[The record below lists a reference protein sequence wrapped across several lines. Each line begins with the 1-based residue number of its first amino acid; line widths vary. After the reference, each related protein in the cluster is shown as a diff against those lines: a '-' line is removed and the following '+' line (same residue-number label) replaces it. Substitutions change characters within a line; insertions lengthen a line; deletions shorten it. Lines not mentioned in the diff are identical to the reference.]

1 MSEKRIN
8 GFQLEQMLKNGL
20 ANLMTREEEINRLN
34 VFPVSDGDTGT
45 NMRMTL
51 EHGLRF
57 AKASNSAGE
66 YLKRL
71 SKGML
76 LGARGNSGVILSQ
89 FFKGLSNELSR
100 CSVIGVSELRNGLIW
115 GYRAAYGAVVTPT
128 EGTILTVVRDGIEH
142 IRGQLTRLTTI
153 EQMLVMYI
161 AEMKKTLAMTPE
173 LLPVLKEAGVID
185 SGGLGF
191 IIIVE
196 GMLKY
201 LYGEILVSSEPAPA
215 KQAAD
220 LSFDLFNE
228 NSAFEDGYCMEFI
241 LQLMNAPKY
250 NQHFRVSS
258 YIEDLKLYGN
268 SIVVVQDEKRVK
280 VHIHTLIP
288 AKIITLSQEYGE
300 FLTFKLENMQIQH
313 NEHDKDMKTA
323 AKKHK
328 LLAKVA
334 VVNGEGMK
342 KLFTDLGCDIVID
355 GGSTMNTSSQEF
367 VDAFAML
374 DADAI
379 VVLPNNPNVILAA
392 EQAAKIFGTGNI
404 TVLPSKSIAEGYFA
418 IAMDVNDSSNVEFR
432 IGEMR
437 GGLENTVTL
446 SETTASRDYS
456 YHEISCK
463 KGEEILLINNN
474 IVCVNNDRKQAVVD
488 GLAAVE
494 DIDDRET
501 CVAFRGSDVPE
512 EEEDEL
518 REAIEELYPMLEVEF
533 VNGGQSVYHWILG
546 LV

>member
-201 LYGEILVSSEPAPA
+201 LYGEILISSEPAPA
-215 KQAAD
+215 KQTAD

-392 EQAAKIFGTGNI
+392 EQAAKLFGTGNI

-463 KGEEILLINNN
+463 KGEEILLINNE
-474 IVCVNNDRKQAVVD
+474 IVCVNNDRQQAVVD